1 MQTESYLITHSNC
14 NQAHKKC
21 KYLGSILDTTED
33 FKRRKQLT
41 IESMKTFSPIWKSK
55 YVSIETKYR
64 IFKTRVSPIMLY
76 NSHLWTS
83 NNTLNGQIN
92 AFHRRMLNIKWP
104 RIITNDELKRKI
116 GYDEWTN
123 VIEGTLKME
132 SSLQTQ
138 HKCTSKNCIRR
149 SGIVSP
155 CIQRNKQKPMAE
167 NCKRTGGEA

>member
-1 MQTESYLITHSNC
+1 MHNVRPYVYS
-14 NQAHKKC
+14 
-21 KYLGSILDTTED
+21 
-33 FKRRKQLT
+33 RPWLT

-92 AFHRRMLNIKWP
+92 AFHRRMLRKMLNIKCP

-123 VIEGTLKME
+123 VIDKVVLRHNPPPPPPPPPRQIPPDKIPPTKSPRQNPPDKIPPTFAISQPRSQGNI
-132 SSLQTQ
+132 SLQP
-138 HKCTSKNCIRR
+138 SVNF
-149 SGIVSP
+149 P
-155 CIQRNKQKPMAE
+155 NFDLD
-167 NCKRTGGEA
+167 